1 VLIRKAFPGHHHGIG
16 LFRNWPEAIAA
27 LDTSTSIASVRAAF
41 AAAGFRYAALE
52 PVRHP
57 ARPVIDTLHLLVLR
71 ADGASARP
79 PAKPVS
85 GHGAE

>member
-1 VLIRKAFPGHHHGIG
+1 MRPWNRSATRQG
-16 LFRNWPEAIAA
+16 
-27 LDTSTSIASVRAAF
+27 
-41 AAAGFRYAALE
+41 
-52 PVRHP
+52 
-57 ARPVIDTLHLLVLR
+57 PVIDTLHLLVLR